1 VLRLRRAETRFR
13 CNAGGAWWPGLRSV
27 AVSKREEGFAVKLG
41 PVDHITLNV
50 TDIKA
55 ATRFFEGLGMG
66 VEGTLDG
73 GEIVFLS
80 NGDAAHPLQHQLDT
94 VREDGAGGTGT
105 PGLNHIAFFVED
117 VEGASDEVRKGGV
130 PGLHEPFYQGRSG
143 RTIFTFEGPD
153 GVGLQFARKEGRGEY
168 EDFG

>member
-1 VLRLRRAETRFR
+1 M
-13 CNAGGAWWPGLRSV
+13 
-27 AVSKREEGFAVKLG
+27 KLG

-55 ATRFFEGLGMG
+55 ATQFFENLGMV

-80 NGDAAHPLQHQLDT
+80 NGDADRPLQIQLDT

-117 VEGASDEVRKGGV
+117 VEGATEEVRKGGV
-130 PGLHEPFYQGRSG
+130 PGLHDPFYQARSG
-143 RTIFTFEGPD
+143 RTIFSFDGPD
-153 GVGLQFARKEGRGEY
+153 GVGLQFARKKGRGEY
-168 EDFG
+168 EDFS